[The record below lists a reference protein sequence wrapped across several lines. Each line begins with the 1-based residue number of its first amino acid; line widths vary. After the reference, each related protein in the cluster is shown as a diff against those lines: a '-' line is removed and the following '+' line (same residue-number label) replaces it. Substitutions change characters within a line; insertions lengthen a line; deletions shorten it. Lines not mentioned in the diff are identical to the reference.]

1 MFLFKKNGFFELV
14 ELLIDHGADME
25 AKNED
30 GDTPLMLA
38 TRSNYLEVV
47 DTLCKRGCDMH
58 AHGFENIEPID
69 YAVSKRNLY
78 LTDVLMKH
86 GGPHTTTS
94 PNTAA
99 TATTKSSSSSPSTS
113 AAAPI
118 MTSSIPTPGSKPN
131 EEDDPVKQSLTE
143 NRASLT
149 GLLLEQQEAHQSKQ
163 VNKIH
168 LERLDSEPADQE
180 APSTANS
187 TNEPIFQAE

>member
-1 MFLFKKNGFFELV
+1 
-14 ELLIDHGADME
+14 ME
-25 AKNED
+25 AKNDD

-47 DTLCKRGCDMH
+47 DTLCKRGCNMH

-69 YAVSKRNLY
+69 YALSKRNLY
-78 LTDVLMKH
+78 LTEVLMKH
-86 GGPHTTTS
+86 GGQHTTTS
-94 PNTAA
+94 PTTTTT
-99 TATTKSSSSSPSTS
+99 TATTKSSSPSPSTS

-118 MTSSIPTPGSKPN
+118 MTSIPKPN
-131 EEDDPVKQSLTE
+131 PNEDDPVKQTLTE
-143 NRASLT
+143 NRESLT

-168 LERLDSEPADQE
+168 FERLDSEPADQE